1 MMIRVKPAN
10 SPLKSIS
17 EESEE
22 RQLSKNVEKASD
34 MYDPLTKFLKLCG
47 SYSSRSI
54 KTGKL
59 MCSGHFVYCLVIQL
73 IVLVTCLK
81 YFNVFRSNSNPVY
94 KTTGLI
100 GFLYFYVTV
109 IVFSIVC
116 FYSNF
121 RFLAPFYTEVDR
133 YGAKHGID
141 LDISKIRK
149 MLSRIVG
156 GISTFLVISVLG
168 GTVWMIYYIKGKN
181 LLITSSL
188 TPFDEEEGIVL
199 IIAGLVMGVCT
210 LFYHL
215 IFDSN
220 ILFLLTNVHI
230 LKHEFQHVRKKIQ
243 NIINNNQLENIEH
256 LRLQH
261 EHITHLVETGN
272 QMFRHVAGITYAYGI
287 PIVCLM
293 LYGMM
298 TKSLDIA
305 DLIPMATA
313 LALSVIGMFIITFSG
328 ANLNEAVSFDVY
340 QYMSS
345 L

>member
-1 MMIRVKPAN
+1 MMISVKPAN
-10 SPLKSIS
+10 SSFKSIS
-17 EESEE
+17 AESEE
-22 RQLSKNVEKASD
+22 RQQFKNVEKASD
-34 MYDPLTKFLKLCG
+34 IYDPLTKFLKLCG
-47 SYSSRSI
+47 SYSSRST
-54 KTGKL
+54 KTGKCL
-59 MCSGHFVYCLVIQL
+59 CSSHFVYCLVIQL
-73 IVLVTCLK
+73 IVLVTSLK
-81 YFNVFRSNSNPVY
+81 YFSVFRSNSNQVY

-100 GFLYFYVTV
+100 GVLYFYITVTV
-109 IVFSIVC
+109 YSILC

-141 LDISKIRK
+141 LDISKTRK

-168 GTVWMIYYIKGKN
+168 GTVWMLFYIKGKN
-181 LLITSSL
+181 LLIISNF
-188 TPFDEEEGIVL
+188 TPFDEEEGTVL
-199 IIAGLVMGVCT
+199 IIAGLLMGVCS

-230 LKHEFQHVRKKIQ
+230 LKHEFQHVRKQIQ
-243 NIINNNQLENIEH
+243 NIIRNNQLENIEH
-256 LRLQH
+256 FRLQH

-305 DLIPMATA
+305 DLLAMATA
-313 LALSVIGMFIITFSG
+313 LAISVIGMFIITFSG

-340 QYMSS
+340 QSMSS